1 MADRRGL
8 IVDYGGVLTTDVFA
22 SFRAFCEA
30 EGLDPETVRERFR
43 SDPEARE
50 LLAGL
55 ETGALAVAEFE
66 PRFAALLEVSSER
79 LIARLFGTLEPD
91 AAMLDGVRAARR
103 AGVRTALLS
112 NSWGDALAYDDALL
126 EELFDAWVISSR
138 VGLRKPDPAI
148 YELAAERLGLAPA
161 ACVFVDD
168 LPGNLKPARALGM
181 ATVLHRGDAA
191 ATLAEVGALLDLPE
205 IRPAAAPA
213 RRRSG

>member
-1 MADRRGL
+1 MADRHGL

-30 EGLDPETVRERFR
+30 EGLEPDTVRDRFR

-66 PRFAALLEVSSER
+66 PRFATLLEVESER
-79 LIARLFGTLEPD
+79 LIARLFGGMEPD
-91 AAMLDGVRAARR
+91 EAMLDGVRAFR
-103 AGVRTALLS
+103 ATGVRTALLS

-126 EELFDAWVISSR
+126 EELFDTWVISSQ

-148 YELAAERLGLAPA
+148 YELAAERLGLPPA

-181 ATVLHRGDAA
+181 ATVLHRHAGT
-191 ATLAEVGALLDLPE
+191 TLAELDALL
-205 IRPAAAPA
+205 R
-213 RRRSG
+213 

>member
-1 MADRRGL
+1 MAGRNGL

-30 EGLDPETVRERFR
+30 EGLEPEAVRERFR
-43 SDPEARE
+43 SDPEARA
-50 LLAGL
+50 LLAQL

-66 PRFAALLEVSSER
+66 PRFAALLEVEPER
-79 LIARLFGTLEPD
+79 LIGRLFGTMEPD

-103 AGVRTALLS
+103 AGIRTGLLS

-148 YELAAERLGLAPA
+148 YELVAERLGLDPV

-181 ATVLHRGDAA
+181 ATVLHRGDAG
-191 ATLAEVGALLDLPE
+191 ATLAEVRALL
-205 IRPAAAPA
+205 R
-213 RRRSG
+213 

>member
-30 EGLDPETVRERFR
+30 EGLEPEAVRERFR
-43 SDPEARE
+43 SDPEARS
-50 LLAGL
+50 LLAQL
-55 ETGALAVAEFE
+55 ETGALAAAEFE
-66 PRFAALLEVSSER
+66 PRFAALLEVESER
-79 LIARLFGTLEPD
+79 LIGRLFGTMEPD
-91 AAMLDGVRAARR
+91 TEMLDGVRAARR

-112 NSWGDALAYDDALL
+112 NSWGDALVYDDALL
-126 EELFDAWVISSR
+126 EELFDAWVISTR

-181 ATVLHRGDAA
+181 ATVLHRGDAG
-191 ATLAEVGALLDLPE
+191 ATLAEVRALL
-205 IRPAAAPA
+205 R
-213 RRRSG
+213 